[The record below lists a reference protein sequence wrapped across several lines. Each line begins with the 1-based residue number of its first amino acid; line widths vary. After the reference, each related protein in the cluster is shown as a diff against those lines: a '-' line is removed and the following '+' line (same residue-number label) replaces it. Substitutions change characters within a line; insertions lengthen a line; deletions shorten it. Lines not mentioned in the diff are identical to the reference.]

1 MVNADNTQSRWV
13 GENGKAI
20 SDEEKVPLSSLSELT
35 GFPIEMIKSELFA
48 GVENVDS
55 LQLKDLRTA
64 MLSYIDKTMLV
75 EEES

>member
-1 MVNADNTQSRWV
+1 MERKNNGKELSMLDNTV
-13 GENGKAI
+13 VT
-20 SDEEKVPLSSLSELT
+20 EETDAVTLQSLSELT
-35 GFPIEMIKSELFA
+35 GFPIEMIKAELFA

-75 EEES
+75 EKEN